1 MMEFLSESRGLIS
14 NCQGGNM
21 IIGRYKVGID
31 YKGLYLDGLISYE
44 EYKQYQMDMQILK
57 DSINKRYRL
66 GVTRS
71 N

>member
-1 MMEFLSESRGLIS
+1 
-14 NCQGGNM
+14 M

-44 EYKQYQMDMQILK
+44 KYKQYQMDMLILQ
-57 DSINKRYRL
+57 DRTSKRYRL

>member
-1 MMEFLSESRGLIS
+1 
-14 NCQGGNM
+14 M